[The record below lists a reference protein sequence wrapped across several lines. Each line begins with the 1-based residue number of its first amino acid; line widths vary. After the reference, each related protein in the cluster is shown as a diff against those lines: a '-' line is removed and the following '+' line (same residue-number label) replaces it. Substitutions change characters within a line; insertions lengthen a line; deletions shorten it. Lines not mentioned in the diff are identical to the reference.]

1 MSPMGAI
8 AGGALAGAVGTVAM
22 DLIWFARYRR
32 GGGTSTFID
41 WEFARGLRDWEAA
54 PAPAQVGKR
63 LVEGFLQRE
72 LKPEL
77 AAPMTNVMHW
87 GYGMFWGILYG
98 IVAGTQPHPKARYGA
113 VLGPVVWASAYA
125 VLPPSGI
132 YKPMWEYDAK
142 TLARDLSAHIGYGM
156 ATAGTFRA
164 LASR

>member
-22 DLIWFARYRR
+22 DLIWFARYCR

-72 LKPEL
+72 LKPDL
-77 AAPMTNVMHW
+77 AAPMTNVMASH
-87 GYGMFWGILYG
+87 
-98 IVAGTQPHPKARYGA
+98 GA
-113 VLGPVVWASAYA
+113 
-125 VLPPSGI
+125 
-132 YKPMWEYDAK
+132 
-142 TLARDLSAHIGYGM
+142 
-156 ATAGTFRA
+156 
-164 LASR
+164 